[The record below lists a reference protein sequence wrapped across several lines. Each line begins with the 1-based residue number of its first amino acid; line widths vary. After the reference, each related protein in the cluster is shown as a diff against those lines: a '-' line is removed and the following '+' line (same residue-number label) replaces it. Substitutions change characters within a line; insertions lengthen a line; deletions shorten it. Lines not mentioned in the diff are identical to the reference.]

1 MQLLNKYIIAH
12 NKFSKHH
19 QLFKVQNL
27 YDLAT
32 YICCHWIPLNVLFS
46 HMWLVQIKNLKLLDA
61 LEDNCKE
68 LFQKER
74 VVTPASLSR
83 WPSFAWCV
91 VVEAA
96 AEHEM
101 VRPPKSNPSRSF
113 FPLLSTQLRC
123 FLQATENPPHR
134 SALPL
139 STPWQAGEEE
149 QGGRDKRQSD
159 DDVMKNQELPLPK
172 CRSIKSVR
180 TDSRTF

>member
-83 WPSFAWCV
+83 
-91 VVEAA
+91 
-96 AEHEM
+96 
-101 VRPPKSNPSRSF
+101 
-113 FPLLSTQLRC
+113 
-123 FLQATENPPHR
+123 
-134 SALPL
+134 
-139 STPWQAGEEE
+139 
-149 QGGRDKRQSD
+149 
-159 DDVMKNQELPLPK
+159 
-172 CRSIKSVR
+172 
-180 TDSRTF
+180 